1 MGRVAIALRMLGRDW
16 RAGEL
21 KLLALALVV
30 AVTSVTS
37 VSFFADRVRQ
47 ALTRDAHQLLGGDL
61 LITADHA
68 LDRAFADE
76 ARRQGLAVATRTR
89 FISMSR
95 HGEAA
100 QLTGVKAVGE
110 GYPLRGRLRIAPALN
125 APDVDA
131 RGVPPPGGVWIDE
144 RLASALGAPVGA
156 RLELGAAVLS
166 VAAILTL
173 EPDRGVSFFNLAP
186 RLIMNVAD
194 VPRTELI
201 QVGSRVRYGLLVAG
215 ERKAVERY
223 ERWANARLG
232 RGERLQGLESARPEI
247 KAGLERAQQFLGLTA
262 LLAVMLAAVAI
273 GLATRRYSRRHL
285 DNYAVMRCLGASQW
299 QLFAL
304 FAWEFIALGV
314 IAAAL
319 GCALGFAA
327 QQLLAGGLTEFVAI
341 ALPAPS
347 WVPAA
352 QGVLLAF
359 VLLLGFALPPLMR
372 LKDVPALLVLR
383 RDIGRPRE
391 RQLVSYAAGFAA
403 LTGLVLWQAG
413 DATLGAYVLGGFA
426 GAAIAFAAISYGGLR
441 LVASAGGLGGI
452 AWRYGLANLRR
463 RARSSTVQILALAL
477 GLTAILLLTVTRA
490 DLLAAWRAKTPPD
503 APNRFI
509 LNIQPEQRA
518 PLRRFFLDQGL
529 PPVTIYPM
537 VRGRLVAINGVEVS
551 AERYEGQRTKR
562 LVEREFN
569 LSFMDELPPH
579 NRIGA
584 GRWFVPADRVSG
596 AFSVE
601 EGIARTLG
609 IGLDDRLTW
618 SVGGQTFTA
627 PVTNI
632 RRLDWDSMQVNFFV
646 IATPPLLE
654 RYPTSYV
661 TSFHLPGSQAPAM
674 NQLARLFPNLT
685 LVDMSII
692 LRQVLGVIERVVQAV
707 QIVFLFALAAG
718 LLVLYAA
725 LLATEDE
732 RVREAALL
740 RALGASRTQVAAAQ
754 RTEFIAIGLAAGIL
768 SAAGAAAIGA
778 LLAARVL
785 NLPYSPNPWLWLWGP
800 ALGAACVAVNA
811 LAGAR
816 AALSRSPVTALREAE

>member
-1 MGRVAIALRMLGRDW
+1 MGRAAVALRMLARDW

-21 KLLALALVV
+21 KLLALALVIAV
-30 AVTSVTS
+30 ASVTS

-47 ALTRDAHQLLGGDL
+47 ALIRDAHQLLGGDL
-61 LITADHA
+61 LITADHQ
-68 LDRAFADE
+68 LDRALADE
-76 ARRQGLAVATRTR
+76 ARRRGLAVATRTR

-95 HGEAA
+95 RNEAA

-125 APDVDA
+125 APDAEA
-131 RGVPPPGGVWIDE
+131 RGVPPPGRVWIDE
-144 RLASALGAPVGA
+144 RLASALDVPVGG
-156 RLELGAAVLS
+156 RLELGAAEFTVG
-166 VAAILTL
+166 AIITL

-186 RLIMNVAD
+186 RLLMNAAD
-194 VPRTELI
+194 LPQTELI

-215 ERKAVERY
+215 EREAVDGY
-223 ERWANARLG
+223 QRWVKARLG
-232 RGERLQGLESARPEI
+232 RGERLQSLESARPEI
-247 KAGLERAQQFLGLTA
+247 RVGLERAQQFLGLTA
-262 LLAVMLAAVAI
+262 LLAAMLAAVAI

-285 DNYAVMRCLGASQW
+285 DNYAVMRCLGASEW
-299 QLFAL
+299 QLFSL
-304 FAWEFIALGV
+304 FAWEFVALGV
-314 IAAAL
+314 SAAVI
-319 GCALGFAA
+319 GCALGFAT
-327 QQLLAGGLTEFVAI
+327 QQLLAGGLTDFVAVK
-341 ALPAPS
+341 LPPPS

-359 VLLLGFALPPLMR
+359 VLLLGFALPPLMQ
-372 LKDVPALLVLR
+372 LKDVPALRVLR

-403 LTGLVLWQAG
+403 VSALILWQAG
-413 DATLGAYVLGGFA
+413 DARLGAHVLGGFT
-426 GAAIAFAAISYGGLR
+426 GAALAYAALSYGGLR
-441 LVASAGGLGGI
+441 LVARAGALGGI

-463 RARSSTVQILALAL
+463 RARASTVQILALAL

-509 LNIQPEQRA
+509 LNIQPEQRPA
-518 PLRRFFLDQGL
+518 LARFFQDRGL

-537 VRGRLVAINGVEVS
+537 VRGRLVAINDEAVS
-551 AERYEGQRTKR
+551 AESYEELRTKR

-569 LSFMDELPPH
+569 LSFMDELPGH
-579 NRIGA
+579 NVITA
-584 GRWFVPADRVSG
+584 GHWFTAAERGRG

-609 IGLDDRLTW
+609 IRLGDRLTW
-618 SVGGQTFTA
+618 SVGGRVFAA
-627 PVTNI
+627 PVANI

-646 IATPPLLE
+646 IATPPLLD

-661 TSFHLPGSQAPAM
+661 TSFHLPGREARAM
-674 NQLARLFPNLT
+674 NELARRFPNLT
-685 LVDMSII
+685 IVDMSIV
-692 LRQVLGVIERVVQAV
+692 LRQVLGVVERVVRAV
-707 QIVFLFALAAG
+707 QVVFLFALAAG

-740 RALGASRTQVAAAQ
+740 RALGASRARVSAAQ
-754 RTEFIAIGLAAGIL
+754 RTEFVAIGLAAGIL
-768 SAAGAAAIGA
+768 SAMGAGAIGA
-778 LLAARVL
+778 LIAERVL
-785 NLPYSPNPWLWLWGP
+785 HLPYTPSVWLWLWGP
-800 ALGAACVAVNA
+800 ALGAACVAINA

-816 AALSRSPVTALREAE
+816 AALSRPPVSALRETE